1 MGAQPTLIQID
12 EGASVSGLLM
22 APPRAR
28 SIFVFAHG
36 AGADMSHVFMDEMA
50 SALAQRDVATLR
62 FNFPF
67 MERAAG
73 RGWSRPDTPAVAHA
87 AVRAAVAH
95 ARAQAPGLDLYAG
108 GKSFGARMT
117 SQAAAE
123 RSLEGVRGLVFI
135 GFPLH
140 PAKKPSTMRG
150 LHLKDVR
157 EPMLFIQGSRD
168 ALAESALIA
177 DVCASLPL
185 ATLHMIEAADHGF
198 GVLVRSGRTHA
209 QVMAEAADSVASFI
223 AGQVR

>member
-1 MGAQPTLIQID
+1 MRAQPTLINID
-12 EGASVSGLLM
+12 ENASVSGLLM
-22 APPRAR
+22 TPPGAR

-36 AGADMSHVFMDEMA
+36 AGADMSHVFMEEM
-50 SALAQRDVATLR
+50 SLALAQRDIATLR

-73 RGWSRPDTPAVAHA
+73 RGWSRTDAPAVAHA

-95 ARAQAPGLDLYAG
+95 ARVEAPGLAVFAG

-140 PAKKPSTMRG
+140 LAKKPSTTRA
-150 LHLKDVR
+150 LHLSEVR
-157 EPMLFIQGSRD
+157 EPMLFIQGARD
-168 ALAESALIA
+168 ALAEPALIA
-177 DVCASLPL
+177 QVCAPLPL
-185 ATLHMIEAADHGF
+185 ATLHMVEAADHGF
-198 GVLVRSGRTHA
+198 GVLVRSGRKPA
-209 QVMAEAADSVASFI
+209 EVMSEAADAAARFMAQHAS
-223 AGQVR
+223 